1 MAKFLLRGRY
11 TARALQGTV
20 REGFAAREQYIRQI
34 GELMHSHTEA
44 VYWSYGDDHFFVLL
58 EMPDGVAA
66 AARTLASNL
75 TGATDVRTTPLLTS
89 EEMDAA
95 VALMPEYRAPAA

>member
-1 MAKFLLRGRY
+1 M
-11 TARALQGTV
+11 
-20 REGFAAREQYIRQI
+20 
-34 GELMHSHTEA
+34 
-44 VYWSYGDDHFFVLL
+44 L
-58 EMPDGVAA
+58 EMPDGVTA

-75 TGATDVRTTPLLTS
+75 TGATNVRTTPLLTS